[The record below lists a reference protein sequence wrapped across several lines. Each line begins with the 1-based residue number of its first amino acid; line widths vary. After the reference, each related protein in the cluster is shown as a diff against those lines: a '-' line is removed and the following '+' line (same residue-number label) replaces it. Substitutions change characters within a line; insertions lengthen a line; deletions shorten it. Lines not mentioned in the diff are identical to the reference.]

1 MKNIIK
7 LLLTT
12 FITTALF
19 FMCSNEVNAAS
30 SRITVS
36 GPSNV
41 TVGQTFTV
49 TVTASS
55 SYGMGYYNYTV
66 NYNSSKL
73 TLVSGTLSVK
83 EEYNDAKSISKTFKF
98 KARSSGSSFITVKN
112 ALITTWEPVQET
124 TPSISGKTVTA
135 TVANAGGGSSS
146 SSSSSVSTPNRNLS
160 TNNYLKSLSVNE
172 AKLSPTF
179 SKNTTSYSVSLP
191 EGTESISVFASCE
204 DENAS
209 VKGTGKINVSEGA
222 NKINVTCTAENG
234 SSKTYTITA
243 NVKEKDPIKVEIN
256 GDNLIV
262 VKDKD
267 EIKDLLPDGYKE
279 TTIKINGQ
287 EIPAFTSDITKLT
300 LVGLKDEKGNIAL
313 YVYNKDTNK
322 YTKYIEIT
330 GKAISLYVM
339 EPDEDAL
346 NLIKGYKESTI
357 KFNNEDITAYKKKKS
372 SDYSLIYGMNLETGK
387 VNWYMYEE
395 TEGTLQLYDSDNED
409 IIINEEN
416 DDKKK
421 DYIIFGLGGLL
432 VIILLINLINIIR
445 KPSSKK
451 KKENIDEIIKEPSI
465 KKEEIK
471 ENKKDINLEEKL
483 DEEINN
489 KKKPKKKRKKKSVDD
504 LLDENL

>member
-135 TVANAGGGSSS
+135 TAANAGGGSSS
-146 SSSSSVSTPNRNLS
+146 SSSSSSSSTPNRNLS
-160 TNNYLKSLSVNE
+160 TNNFLKSLSVNE
-172 AKLSPTF
+172 GKLSPTF
-179 SKNTTSYSVSLP
+179 NKNTTSYSVSLD

-209 VKGTGKINVSEGA
+209 IKGTGTINVSEGA
-222 NKINVTCTAENG
+222 NKINVICTAENG

-243 NVKEKDPIKVEIN
+243 NVKEKDPIKVEIDGAN
-256 GDNLIV
+256 YTV
-262 VKDKD
+262 VKDKN
-267 EIKDLLPDGYKE
+267 ELKAPTGYKE
-279 TTIKINGQ
+279 TTIEIDGQ
-287 EIPAFTSDITKLT
+287 EIPAFTNDITKLT
-300 LVGLKDEKGNIAL
+300 LVGLKDEEGNIAL
-313 YVYNKDTNK
+313 YVYDKETNE
-322 YTKYIEIT
+322 YTKYVEIT
-330 GKAISLYVM
+330 GEAIVLYVM
-339 EPDEDAL
+339 KPDEDAL
-346 NLIKGYKESTI
+346 KLIKGYKETTI
-357 KFNNEDITAYKKKKS
+357 KFNDEDITAYKKKKS
-372 SDYSLIYGMNLETGK
+372 SDYSLIYGMNLATGK

-395 TEGTLQLYDSDNED
+395 TEGTLQLYDPDNENV
-409 IIINEEN
+409 IINEEN
-416 DDKKK
+416 NDKKK
-421 DYIIFGLGGLL
+421 DYIILGLG
-432 VIILLINLINIIR
+432 ILLALILIINLINIIR
-445 KPSSKK
+445 KPGKSKK
-451 KKENIDEIIKEPSI
+451 KPIET
-465 KKEEIK
+465 
-471 ENKKDINLEEKL
+471 
-483 DEEINN
+483 EEINN
-489 KKKPKKKRKKKSVDD
+489 EINKLKDEIKEENVKDEEKPKKINKKRKKKSVDD
-504 LLDENL
+504 LIDENL